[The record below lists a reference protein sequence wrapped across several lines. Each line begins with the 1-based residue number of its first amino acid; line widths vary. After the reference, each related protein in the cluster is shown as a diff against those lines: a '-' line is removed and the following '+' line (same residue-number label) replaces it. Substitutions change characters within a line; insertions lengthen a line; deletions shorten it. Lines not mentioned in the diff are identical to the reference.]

1 MHAACTPYFQ
11 ITLLIPLIGTILWY
25 IFFTKEIVNLQNLE
39 ISKWRIDLEKVA
51 RILRKF
57 ADNIENTG
65 KDKIENNSADEIK
78 LMK

>member
-1 MHAACTPYFQ
+1 
-11 ITLLIPLIGTILWY
+11 
-25 IFFTKEIVNLQNLE
+25 
-39 ISKWRIDLEKVA
+39 LEKVA